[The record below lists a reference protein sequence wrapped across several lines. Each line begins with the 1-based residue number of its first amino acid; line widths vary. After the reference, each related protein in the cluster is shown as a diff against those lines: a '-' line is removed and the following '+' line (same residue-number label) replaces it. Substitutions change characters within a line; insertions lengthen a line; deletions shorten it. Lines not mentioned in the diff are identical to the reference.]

1 MCSPLQSG
9 ILFFLQTIA
18 YDRGLSSLVSLTFSS
33 SRAFLFCPLCVGAGF
48 LVRCLRLNPRSA
60 LCDGHLNTNAR
71 RRPAQTP
78 TDVTTRALFLP
89 GRGRKRCVV
98 CNAFSSV
105 EGASG
110 VSSATPWEVCLW
122 RELAPL
128 ARERDRSRQVHER
141 QF

>member
-1 MCSPLQSG
+1 MCSLLQSG
-9 ILFFLQTIA
+9 IPILSADNSLRPRPILSRFAHFLFFT
-18 YDRGLSSLVSLTFSS
+18 
-33 SRAFLFCPLCVGAGF
+33 CVQSF
-48 LVRCLRLNPRSA
+48 FVRCVSVPVSSCGVYGLIRAPA

-89 GRGRKRCVV
+89 GRGRKRCVL
-98 CNAFSSV
+98 CNAFSSI

-128 ARERDRSRQVHER
+128 ARERYRSR
-141 QF
+141 